1 MMEEVRDLLREA
13 DGLVVDDPTS
23 ASQLVIEAI
32 NQLVNVLEH
41 WDDAMSDPLLDPEDY
56 DFEGLTR

>member
-1 MMEEVRDLLREA
+1 MEEVRDLLREA

-41 WDDAMSDPLLDPEDY
+41 WDDTMSDPLLDPEDY
-56 DFEGLTR
+56 DYEAIV

>member
-13 DGLVVDDPTS
+13 DGLVMDDPTAS
-23 ASQLVIEAI
+23 SQLVIEAI

-41 WDDAMSDPLLDPEDY
+41 WDDTMSDPLLDPEDY
-56 DFEGLTR
+56 NYSEIV

>member
-1 MMEEVRDLLREA
+1 MEEVRDLLREA

-23 ASQLVIEAI
+23 ASQLVIEAV

-41 WDDAMSDPLLDPEDY
+41 WDDTMSDPLLDPEDY
-56 DFEGLTR
+56 DYEAIV

>member
-32 NQLVNVLEH
+32 VQLVNVIEH
-41 WDDAMSDPLLDPEDY
+41 WDDKMSDPLLDPEDY
-56 DFEGLTR
+56 NYSEIV